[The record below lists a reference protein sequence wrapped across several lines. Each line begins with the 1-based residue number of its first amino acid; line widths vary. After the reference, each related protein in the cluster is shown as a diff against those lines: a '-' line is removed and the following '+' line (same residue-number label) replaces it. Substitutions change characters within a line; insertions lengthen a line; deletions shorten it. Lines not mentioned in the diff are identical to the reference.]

1 MNIKNNKNC
10 KTIINDEEVEKY
22 IIKPEAADKI
32 FEKLGY
38 KKYGGLQTCRY
49 VRYCNIVNGE
59 KEYIIFSKNKTVRF
73 QYLYTQVSKS
83 ITMQE
88 LQAINKKCKE
98 LRLDIMKINNLKESI
113 EYFKKINNYGTD
125 KEPYYLQY
133 ELSEAPISFEWYKS
147 ILNKIKKYKP
157 KRVID
162 IGSNINLFGYLF
174 SNE

>member
-10 KTIINDEEVEKY
+10 KITINDNNISLEKT
-22 IIKPEAADKI
+22 ADKM

-38 KKYGGLQTCRY
+38 KKYGGLETCRY
-49 VRYCNIVNGE
+49 VRYCNIINGE

-98 LRLDIMKINNLKESI
+98 LGWI
-113 EYFKKINNYGTD
+113 
-125 KEPYYLQY
+125 
-133 ELSEAPISFEWYKS
+133 
-147 ILNKIKKYKP
+147 
-157 KRVID
+157 
-162 IGSNINLFGYLF
+162 
-174 SNE
+174 